1 MKKRLQQGFTVLEF
15 LIVIAIMCIL
25 IAIALASLTSSR
37 EKAVDEKKITELKT
51 AALGIEQ
58 YKQVCGHYPPQIVTG
73 QQCSGNDN
81 LGSSTLDNFIPDI
94 NSYRFNDPASGFY
107 YTPMNYDTTNPDNCD
122 GFHLGVELNTDV
134 DGTIAVGDSNINS
147 GNPMYNVCTITGAT
161 GATIDGTNTKI
172 FDIFK

>member
-1 MKKRLQQGFTVLEF
+1 
-15 LIVIAIMCIL
+15 
-25 IAIALASLTSSR
+25 
-37 EKAVDEKKITELKT
+37 
-51 AALGIEQ
+51 
-58 YKQVCGHYPPQIVTG
+58 
-73 QQCSGNDN
+73 
-81 LGSSTLDNFIPDI
+81 
-94 NSYRFNDPASGFY
+94 
-107 YTPMNYDTTNPDNCD
+107 MNYDTTNPDNCD